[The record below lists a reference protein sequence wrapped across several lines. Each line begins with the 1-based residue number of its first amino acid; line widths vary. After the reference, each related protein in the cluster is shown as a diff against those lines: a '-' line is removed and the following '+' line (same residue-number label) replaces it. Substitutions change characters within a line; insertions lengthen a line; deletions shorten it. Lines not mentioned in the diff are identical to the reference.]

1 MSEEETNLPYKL
13 RSFEEKKALVSQ
25 LNLMDDIFFSAVM
38 RDRAACEY
46 LVSHLLEKKLK
57 VIDNRPQH
65 TVANIDKHSI
75 TLDLL
80 VEDEAG
86 QLYDVEIQGINEG
99 NHERRV
105 RYYQAA
111 IDWSILEKG
120 TDYSELPEMYM
131 IFISKFDPF
140 KEGKAHYEIVQS
152 VSGSEKPYTNGVHI
166 HYFNTS
172 AQDGSEVSRLLRY
185 LLDSR
190 EGCTEFGALSNAVN
204 IQKTDKRE
212 VEYMS
217 STFEEYMDKSRAE
230 GVLDGM
236 AKGLAEG
243 MAKGKLEGKL
253 EGRLEGKL
261 EGKLEIVKG
270 MVDDGISL
278 DKALEYAKL
287 DRKTYE
293 AYLVEGS
300 DQ

>member
-1 MSEEETNLPYKL
+1 MSEEETNQPYKL
-13 RSFEEKKALVSQ
+13 RSFEEKKALVSR

-38 RDRAACEY
+38 RDKAACEY
-46 LVSHLLEKKLK
+46 LVSHLLKKKLK

-120 TDYSELPEMYM
+120 KDYSELPEMYM

-140 KEGKAHYEIVQS
+140 KEGKAHYEIIQS
-152 VSGSEKPYTNGVHI
+152 VSGSGRSYTNGVHI

-172 AQDGSEVSRLLRY
+172 ARDGSDVSELLGY
-185 LLDSR
+185 MSDSR

-204 IQKTDKRE
+204 IQKTDKME

-217 STFEEYMDKSRAE
+217 NTFEEYVNECIAKGMEK
-230 GVLDGM
+230 GM
-236 AKGLAEG
+236 AKVRLES
-243 MAKGKLEGKL
+243 KLEGKL
-253 EGRLEGKL
+253 EV
-261 EGKLEIVKG
+261 IKG
-270 MVDDGISL
+270 MVDGGISL
-278 DKALEYAKL
+278 DNALEYAKL
-287 DRKTYE
+287 DHETYE
-293 AYLVEGS
+293 AYLADES
-300 DQ
+300 NQ